1 MHGQTIVSNR
11 FGIKSLLLFVLSC
24 GVILAMIANL
34 ETRYRISFLSST
46 LPNDNQRLVS
56 WYQDRGKVRN
66 LSVIEKGNRIQISY
80 SVREVFSYFGFVE
93 PPWRA
98 LGYTP
103 LSLSYGRYRSFP
115 SYGWFVAIVIFL
127 GVISHSF
134 FRSKAGEPITE
145 NKSPNPP
152 SHHAV

>member
-1 MHGQTIVSNR
+1 MHGQTTVSNR

-46 LPNDNQRLVS
+46 LPKDNQRLVS

-66 LSVIEKGNRIQISY
+66 LSVIAKGKRIQISY
-80 SVREVFSYFGFVE
+80 SVREVFSNFGFVE
-93 PPWRA
+93 PPWSD

-103 LSLSYGRYRSFP
+103 FSLSYGKYRSFP
-115 SYGWFVAIVIFL
+115 SYGWFVAILILL
-127 GVISHSF
+127 GVISHLL
-134 FRSKAGEPITE
+134 FRSKSGKPITE

-152 SHHAV
+152 SHHVV